1 MADYYRENP
10 FAYSSRTFHLNPA
23 SFLAPLVEVLSSG
36 STVLD
41 VGCGSGRDLLWLK
54 QRGYRVSGL
63 ERATGLADLAEGA
76 VGCQIIRA
84 DFESF
89 DFSILEVDAILLVGA
104 LVHLPPPELPEVL
117 AKVMAALRP
126 GGWVLITLKEGRGK
140 IDGEDGRTFYLWRL
154 PELSPIFD
162 ALSLAQAAHFSQPSI
177 TGTGEQW
184 LTCLLQ
190 MKMPS

>member
-1 MADYYRENP
+1 MTDYYRENP
-10 FAYSSRTFHLNPA
+10 FTYSSRTFDLNPA
-23 SFLAPLVEVLSSG
+23 SFLAPLVEVLSRG
-36 STVLD
+36 SAVLD

-63 ERATGLADLAEGA
+63 ERATGLADLAEEA

-84 DFESF
+84 DFESY
-89 DFSILEVDAILLVGA
+89 DFSALEADAILFIGA
-104 LVHLPPPELPEVL
+104 LVHLPPPKLPIVL
-117 AKVMAALRP
+117 SNAMRALRP
-126 GGWVLITLKEGRGK
+126 GGWVLVTLKEGQGK
-140 IDGEDGRTFYLWRL
+140 IDGENGRTFYLWRL
-154 PELSPIFD
+154 TELYPIFARL
-162 ALSLAQAAHFSQPSI
+162 ALTPAAHFSQPSI